1 MEAERKPEFADT
13 VDNEADRIRE
23 IFKHSFPQ
31 SEADLKRLIPEDFTE
46 TVAQRAETARSGT
59 EDEFDWSIT
68 LANVEAIVD
77 ASQASR
83 ALVLAAEKRAEI
95 AEAKAREALHWLR
108 MLHKAVQKGLPDKA
122 V

>member
-31 SEADLKRLIPEDFTE
+31 SEADLKRLIPEDFTD

-95 AEAKAREALHWLR
+95 AEAKAREAVHWLR
-108 MLHKAVQKGLPDKA
+108 ILHKAVQKGLPDKA